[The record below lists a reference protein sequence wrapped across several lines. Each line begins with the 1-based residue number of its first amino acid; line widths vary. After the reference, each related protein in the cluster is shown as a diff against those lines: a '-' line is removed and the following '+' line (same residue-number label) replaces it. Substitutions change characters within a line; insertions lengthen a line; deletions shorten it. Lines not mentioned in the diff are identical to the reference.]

1 MAMTRASRNIGLRTF
16 YDPLNPPAAKPQPIP
31 PSLVPRPI
39 DGGFGWEPV
48 HPAYS
53 PGGGVDMTPV
63 SGNRELSAMSPPPTS
78 GNPQLSAMSPP
89 PTSGSPELSA
99 MSPPPSPAGS
109 PEMQAWGGGVPL
121 PPVRPSGLG
130 GRAGWR
136 CRSGKRSIPAAPSN
150 RPSGRASGSQP
161 VHAAHSAEQR
171 SDGAQSTANERA
183 RSLGAFGRLVWGTK
197 VNGLAGGPAVVGCR
211 PRRADEGRRSTFAGA
226 GLPGHERCGA
236 GAE

>member
-31 PSLVPRPI
+31 PSLVPRPA

-89 PTSGSPELSA
+89 PTSGNPQLSAMAPAAISGNPELSA
-99 MSPPPSPAGS
+99 MAPPTPDT
-109 PEMQAWGGGVPL
+109 PL
-121 PPVRPSGLG
+121 PPVRPAGLG
-130 GRAGWR
+130 SVLAGAVAPASVPYPPSR
-136 CRSGKRSIPAAPSN
+136 PTDPAAAPAAPSPFTLLTAPNSDPTARN
-150 RPSGRASGSQP
+150 RPQMSALDLSGL
-161 VHAAHSAEQR
+161 
-171 SDGAQSTANERA
+171 
-183 RSLGAFGRLVWGTK
+183 LGGLFG
-197 VNGLAGGPAVVGCR
+197 
-211 PRRADEGRRSTFAGA
+211 GRR
-226 GLPGHERCGA
+226 
-236 GAE
+236 